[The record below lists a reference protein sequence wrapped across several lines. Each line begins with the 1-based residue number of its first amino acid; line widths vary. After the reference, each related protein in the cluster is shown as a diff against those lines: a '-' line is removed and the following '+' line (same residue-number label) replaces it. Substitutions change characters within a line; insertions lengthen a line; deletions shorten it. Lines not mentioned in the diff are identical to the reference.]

1 MNSNRFTEKAQ
12 EAIAASHKLVGEN
25 NNNQLEPELLL
36 LAQEGFDP
44 VYGARP
50 LKRTIQRKVLDPLAM
65 KVPRGELQPG
75 DTVLVDAANGQ
86 ITFQRQD
93 APVAA

>member
-1 MNSNRFTEKAQ
+1 M
-12 EAIAASHKLVGEN
+12 
-25 NNNQLEPELLL
+25 EPELLL

-44 VYGARP
+44 VYGTRP
-50 LKRTIQRKVLDPLAM
+50 LKRTIQRQVLAPLAM
-65 KVPRGELQPG
+65 KVPRGEFQPG

-86 ITFQRQD
+86 ITFQRQG